1 MRAPRAH
8 HSHSEHGVTV
18 SNEQPEVTATRP
30 KRVPVPAVAV
40 MVLLTAVAVFV
51 AAWKWG
57 NWTEKQDTPN
67 SESGPVDVASHES
80 GWSNPAIAK
89 TVLQVENYTY
99 VELMLKPEEC
109 VWIASP
115 KLNVE
120 VGDRV
125 VVKDYQGEMGDFH
138 SPTLNRTFKAIHF
151 VGGAGVVD
159 DQDRLIS
166 VSRQHSS
173 VDAAH
178 DQLHDQFHSGRL
190 ESSAGRETAPLWDP
204 TIPAL
209 EKPQGGMTIGELH
222 AESKNL
228 AGQTVKVRG
237 VVVKATAS
245 VLGTNWYHLQDGSGD
260 AETGDITITSAEKLD
275 LGQTVTVSGTLGVNR
290 DVGAGYFF
298 AVLIENAVRRD

>member
-1 MRAPRAH
+1 M
-8 HSHSEHGVTV
+8 
-18 SNEQPEVTATRP
+18 SNEQPDVTAGNP
-30 KRVPVPAVAV
+30 KRVPAVAV
-40 MVLLTAVAVFV
+40 MVLLTAVAIFV

-57 NWTEKQDTPN
+57 NWTENPEQPETPGKGI
-67 SESGPVDVASHES
+67 EQAVKAAQETA
-80 GWSNPAIAK
+80 WSNPAIAK

-99 VELMLKPEEC
+99 VELMPKPEES

-125 VVKDYQGEMGDFH
+125 VVKEYQGEMGDFH
-138 SPTLNRTFKAIHF
+138 SPTLGRTFKEIHF
-151 VGGAGVVD
+151 VGAAGVVD

-178 DQLHDQFHSGRL
+178 DQLHGGRL
-190 ESSAGRETAPLWDP
+190 ESSAGRETAPQWDP

-209 EKPQGGMTIGELH
+209 EKPQGGMTIAELH
-222 AESKNL
+222 AGSKKL

-237 VVVKATAS
+237 VVVKATS
-245 VLGTNWYHLQDGSGD
+245 GVLGTNWYHLQDGSGD
-260 AETGDITITSAEKLD
+260 TETGDITITSAEKLD

-290 DVGAGYFF
+290 DVGAGYFYP
-298 AVLIENAVRRD
+298 VLIEESRVEGRESRAEK